1 MSQSP
6 KQHSTSKLFYRKYL
20 YKIELCNNLNNI
32 FRSENQKNK
41 NLDYARDRL
50 DEFASNYRNG
60 EPLIQNFF
68 RTSREVPMEHYLDA
82 KNLYLILKNE
92 KDFTIRVENGS
103 NLSIYTND
111 KYLLDKV
118 VDKMQIPVVGYWKP
132 ARGTREIILKQDTVL
147 VDKQPEF
154 PLKIYFSNEYIP
166 TDFSNWLRANRDKS
180 RIGDKALWCIDR
192 HDRMNGFYFY
202 VRDDKVLSIVSML
215 VGHAIRRVEK
225 LVYVSNVD
233 K

>member
-68 RTSREVPMEHYLDA
+68 RTSREVPMEHYLDCL
-82 KNLYLILKNE
+82 LYTSPSPR
-92 KDFTIRVENGS
+92 D
-103 NLSIYTND
+103 LST
-111 KYLLDKV
+111 
-118 VDKMQIPVVGYWKP
+118 
-132 ARGTREIILKQDTVL
+132 
-147 VDKQPEF
+147 
-154 PLKIYFSNEYIP
+154 
-166 TDFSNWLRANRDKS
+166 S
-180 RIGDKALWCIDR
+180 RMPSSA
-192 HDRMNGFYFY
+192 
-202 VRDDKVLSIVSML
+202 
-215 VGHAIRRVEK
+215 
-225 LVYVSNVD
+225 
-233 K
+233 

>member
-147 VDKQPEF
+147 VDKPVSYTH
-154 PLKIYFSNEYIP
+154 LTLP
-166 TDFSNWLRANRDKS
+166 TNRE
-180 RIGDKALWCIDR
+180 
-192 HDRMNGFYFY
+192 
-202 VRDDKVLSIVSML
+202 V
-215 VGHAIRRVEK
+215 
-225 LVYVSNVD
+225 
-233 K
+233 